1 MNILDFT
8 SAPYGNFVFYT
19 GTYITITVMTSDG
32 GAVQVKHAGSNDGV
46 SSVYLPRVPYAARLS
61 YITDGNF
68 VGISEQILPE
78 GTELDTSDTDKILV
92 VSRHSSTNVFPADC
106 SIDLPPTSVV
116 RLSTATVPRVL
127 RISGYG
133 TYKVS
138 TDLYSYTAN
147 TETYAYVAETN
158 MNLEYTSSSL
168 STTYFSL
175 LSALPFTHGS
185 TAGLPLLIV

>member
-1 MNILDFT
+1 M
-8 SAPYGNFVFYT
+8 
-19 GTYITITVMTSDG
+19 
-32 GAVQVKHAGSNDGV
+32 
-46 SSVYLPRVPYAARLS
+46 
-61 YITDGNF
+61 
-68 VGISEQILPE
+68 
-78 GTELDTSDTDKILV
+78 
-92 VSRHSSTNVFPADC
+92 
-106 SIDLPPTSVV
+106 

-158 MNLEYTSSSL
+158 MNFEYTSSSL

-175 LSALPFTHGS
+175 LSVLPFTHGS